1 MYQCTAQEP
10 ENLRRVLE
18 RLPDARRNGKGWQA
32 RCPAHD
38 DTSPSLSVT
47 AGDDGRVLLHCFGGC
62 TFEAVAAALGL
73 TAADLA
79 PEMPTREPSRNG
91 RGRKNGRRRIVAT
104 YDYRDAAGGLLFQ
117 VVRFE
122 PKDFRQRR
130 PDPSKPGGWIKNL
143 QGVRRVLYRLPE
155 LTAADS
161 ARPVFFVEGEKDAE
175 RLAALGLIATTAP
188 GGAGNWK
195 AEYGEP
201 LRGRSVVIM
210 PDNDKKGREHG
221 QAVARSLATAAALV
235 KVLDLPELPEK
246 GDVSD
251 WLDAGG
257 TAERLQE
264 LADAAPVWTPGDDPA
279 PEDRP
284 AIVRLCDVAPRALEW
299 LWPGR
304 FPLGKLS
311 LICGDPGTG
320 KSLLVADLAA
330 RVSAGLPWPD
340 ATAAQ
345 HPAGDVWL
353 ISLEDDL
360 GDTIRPRLD
369 AAGADV
375 FRVHA
380 LPDVFSLDSDLGRLD
395 SALSGTRGARLLVI
409 DPIAACLG
417 KVDSHKNADVR
428 GALAP
433 LAAMAA
439 RRSVAVICI
448 HHLNKSAVGPALYR
462 AAGSLAFAAAARAV
476 WLVAK
481 DRNDE
486 GRRLLLPI
494 KSNLS
499 EALTGLAYRVEGDA
513 ARAVGRIVW
522 DSEPIEL
529 RADEALA
536 VLSAEDAHER
546 TLLAEAKEWLL
557 EVMKDERMSWDE
569 LIKLAGREHREG
581 TLRRARAELQTTG
594 QIAKEKHGGG
604 RGSKTFWFLADHAYP
619 LFAGLDDG
627 SGADDPAPALVEL
640 AIPRK
645 PR

>member
-1 MYQCTAQEP
+1 
-10 ENLRRVLE
+10 
-18 RLPDARRNGKGWQA
+18 
-32 RCPAHD
+32 
-38 DTSPSLSVT
+38 
-47 AGDDGRVLLHCFGGC
+47 
-62 TFEAVAAALGL
+62 
-73 TAADLA
+73 
-79 PEMPTREPSRNG
+79 
-91 RGRKNGRRRIVAT
+91 
-104 YDYRDAAGGLLFQ
+104 
-117 VVRFE
+117 
-122 PKDFRQRR
+122 
-130 PDPSKPGGWIKNL
+130 
-143 QGVRRVLYRLPE
+143 
-155 LTAADS
+155 
-161 ARPVFFVEGEKDAE
+161 
-175 RLAALGLIATTAP
+175 
-188 GGAGNWK
+188 
-195 AEYGEP
+195 
-201 LRGRSVVIM
+201 
-210 PDNDKKGREHG
+210 
-221 QAVARSLATAAALV
+221 
-235 KVLDLPELPEK
+235 
-246 GDVSD
+246 
-251 WLDAGG
+251 
-257 TAERLQE
+257 
-264 LADAAPVWTPGDDPA
+264 
-279 PEDRP
+279 
-284 AIVRLCDVAPRALEW
+284 
-299 LWPGR
+299 
-304 FPLGKLS
+304 
-311 LICGDPGTG
+311 
-320 KSLLVADLAA
+320 
-330 RVSAGLPWPD
+330 
-340 ATAAQ
+340 
-345 HPAGDVWL
+345 
-353 ISLEDDL
+353 
-360 GDTIRPRLD
+360 
-369 AAGADV
+369 
-375 FRVHA
+375 
-380 LPDVFSLDSDLGRLD
+380 
-395 SALSGTRGARLLVI
+395 
-409 DPIAACLG
+409 
-417 KVDSHKNADVR
+417 VDSHKNADVR